1 MSSSN
6 LPVVNSV
13 PDPDRSPTELSPID
27 AAIFDA
33 ARACVAEFG
42 VRRTTLTEVARR
54 AGVSRPTVYR
64 RWPDT
69 GSLVAELLV
78 RELRE
83 ILDATTP
90 VAGDGPA
97 RQGGAGGTGA
107 GSLPAKNRFGQILPP
122 PTPPMGTKGIGRGG

>member
-1 MSSSN
+1 M
-6 LPVVNSV
+6 

-90 VAGDGPA
+90 RGPA
-97 RQGGAGGTGA
+97 GRAAQAGKRGTRPG
-107 GSLPAKNRFGQILPP
+107 LITAKYY
-122 PTPPMGTKGIGRGG
+122 

>member
-1 MSSSN
+1 M
-6 LPVVNSV
+6 PD

-54 AGVSRPTVYR
+54 AGVSRPTVYP

-69 GSLVAELLV
+69 GTQVAQQLVPEQ
-78 RELRE
+78 REKLH
-83 ILDATTP
+83 
-90 VAGDGPA
+90 
-97 RQGGAGGTGA
+97 
-107 GSLPAKNRFGQILPP
+107 
-122 PTPPMGTKGIGRGG
+122 PTPPRPRRPPRRGPRACVPAAPGRRRARGRGGSRR